1 MERRT
6 RLLERDE
13 GRNKAVYLRLVD
25 EVFNDGRFDGVEDL
39 FTADFLD
46 HARPR
51 LAPVGIAGVR
61 IVPRRIRYAFPNI
74 RLTVE
79 DIIGEGDLIAAR
91 VTARG
96 THLRPFR
103 GIEPTGLPVEWT
115 VMDFFRFREG
125 RVAERWSTVDSQTLL
140 EQLGAIPS
148 SPSEPPEYLGLTPEQ
163 CAELA
168 SLERC
173 APDPEASKAIF
184 RHYIE
189 MMFNRHDLSELDR
202 WLAPGYAYRF
212 MGQTVRG
219 IDGHEATVCHFLR
232 SFPDARKEVL
242 QIVAEGDRVAALWRF
257 TGTHTGWF
265 EGVAPTATA
274 VEYLG
279 ITFEQIRGGRR
290 LQGWGC
296 ADLAGLLGQI
306 GGIPAKYAS
315 K

>member
-1 MERRT
+1 VERKS
-6 RLLERDE
+6 RLLDRDE
-13 GRNKAVYLRLVD
+13 ARKKAVYLRLVD
-25 EVFNDGRFDGVEDL
+25 EVINDGRFDGVEDL
-39 FTADFLD
+39 FTPDYVD
-46 HARPR
+46 HARPH
-51 LAPVGIAGVR
+51 LAPVGIAGIR

-79 DIIGEGDLIAAR
+79 DIIGEGDLTAAR

-115 VMDFFRFREG
+115 IMDFFRFRDG
-125 RVAERWSTVDSQTLL
+125 KVAERWGTVDSQILL
-140 EQLGAIPS
+140 EQLGGIPS
-148 SPSEPPEYLGLTPEQ
+148 PPREPPEYLGLTPEQ

-168 SLERC
+168 GLERC
-173 APDPEASKAIF
+173 APDPEASKAIY

-189 MMFNRHDLSELDR
+189 KMFNRHDLSELRR

-219 IDGHEATVCHFLR
+219 IEGYEARVFPFLEA
-232 SFPDARKEVL
+232 FPDARKEVL
-242 QIVAEGDRVAALWRF
+242 QIIAEGERVAALWRL
-257 TGTHTGWF
+257 TGTHLGRY
-265 EGVAPTATA
+265 EGVVPTGIA

-279 ITFEQIRGGRR
+279 ITFERIRGGRR

-306 GGIPAKYAS
+306 GAIPPKYAS